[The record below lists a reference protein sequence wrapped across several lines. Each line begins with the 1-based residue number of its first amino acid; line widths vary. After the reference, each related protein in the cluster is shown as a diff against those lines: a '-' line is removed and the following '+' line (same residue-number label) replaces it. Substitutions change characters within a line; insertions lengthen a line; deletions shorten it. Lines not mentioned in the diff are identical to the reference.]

1 MLVKYLFFVKPFR
14 NLWAPWALL
23 LSGGVLYPILKD
35 LAVALIKATY
45 GETWWIEHLE
55 SQITYFMNKTK
66 QTKERKREG
75 VFSRVTFYPVGVLFD
90 KSFNELLCILIKMFG
105 RECIKYDNGNLS
117 SNFWIGSASTSSL
130 SLNQMLPST
139 TLLFKHKMHLNLLLE
154 WNCGI
159 RRFLW
164 QIAFNSANGRFCI
177 TLYKSKI
184 YDSFQLFIFS
194 WNGQKQIQCSLS
206 SSLPYFF
213 LNFLKYGKGDIS
225 WYDIRLL
232 LLRQGVRNLIF
243 TFILIYTIFFS
254 LLYQWAKRKK
264 SVAEAQCPCFALVF
278 KCNLMW
284 FERCDFL

>member
-1 MLVKYLFFVKPFR
+1 M
-14 NLWAPWALL
+14 
-23 LSGGVLYPILKD
+23 
-35 LAVALIKATY
+35 
-45 GETWWIEHLE
+45 
-55 SQITYFMNKTK
+55 
-66 QTKERKREG
+66 
-75 VFSRVTFYPVGVLFD
+75 TFYPGGVLFD

-194 WNGQKQIQCSLS
+194 WIGQKTNSVFSIFVFSILFFEFHKIWEGRHFVIRYPS
-206 SSLPYFF
+206 SPSQT
-213 LNFLKYGKGDIS
+213 
-225 WYDIRLL
+225 R
-232 LLRQGVRNLIF
+232 RQKFGFHFYTNL
-243 TFILIYTIFFS
+243 YKFFS
-254 LLYQWAKRKK
+254 LLY
-264 SVAEAQCPCFALVF
+264 
-278 KCNLMW
+278 
-284 FERCDFL
+284 

>member
-1 MLVKYLFFVKPFR
+1 
-14 NLWAPWALL
+14 
-23 LSGGVLYPILKD
+23 
-35 LAVALIKATY
+35 
-45 GETWWIEHLE
+45 
-55 SQITYFMNKTK
+55 
-66 QTKERKREG
+66 
-75 VFSRVTFYPVGVLFD
+75 
-90 KSFNELLCILIKMFG
+90 MFG

-213 LNFLKYGKGDIS
+213 WNFLKYGKGDIS

-232 LLRQGVRNLIF
+232 LLRQGVRNLVF
-243 TFILIYTIFFS
+243 TFILIYTNFFRFYITGQNERNQS
-254 LLYQWAKRKK
+254 LKLN
-264 SVAEAQCPCFALVF
+264 ALALPWSLNVI
-278 KCNLMW
+278 
-284 FERCDFL
+284 

>member
-1 MLVKYLFFVKPFR
+1 
-14 NLWAPWALL
+14 
-23 LSGGVLYPILKD
+23 
-35 LAVALIKATY
+35 
-45 GETWWIEHLE
+45 
-55 SQITYFMNKTK
+55 
-66 QTKERKREG
+66 
-75 VFSRVTFYPVGVLFD
+75 
-90 KSFNELLCILIKMFG
+90 MFG

-117 SNFWIGSASTSSL
+117 SNFWIRSASTSSL

-206 SSLPYFF
+206 SSLPYIFF
-213 LNFLKYGKGDIS
+213 KFLEIWEGRHFV
-225 WYDIRLL
+225 IRYPSSPSQTR
-232 LLRQGVRNLIF
+232 RQKFGSHFYTNL
-243 TFILIYTIFFS
+243 YKFFS
-254 LLYQWAKRKK
+254 LLYYWAKRKK
-264 SVAEAQCPCFALVF
+264 SVAEAQCPCLALVF
-278 KCNLMW
+278 KCNLM
-284 FERCDFL
+284 

>member
-1 MLVKYLFFVKPFR
+1 MTNLTSGQLMVKHGDEL
-14 NLWAPWALL
+14 N
-23 LSGGVLYPILKD
+23 ILKTK
-35 LAVALIKATY
+35 L
-45 GETWWIEHLE
+45 
-55 SQITYFMNKTK
+55 TYFKNKTK
-66 QTKERKREG
+66 QTKERKRE
-75 VFSRVTFYPVGVLFD
+75 VAFSRVTFYPGGVLFD

-184 YDSFQLFIFS
+184 YDSFQLFIFL
-194 WNGQKQIQCSLS
+194 WIGHKQIQCSLS
-206 SSLPYFF
+206 SCFPYSF
-213 LNFLKYGKGDIS
+213 GIS
-225 WYDIRLL
+225 
-232 LLRQGVRNLIF
+232 
-243 TFILIYTIFFS
+243 
-254 LLYQWAKRKK
+254 
-264 SVAEAQCPCFALVF
+264 
-278 KCNLMW
+278 
-284 FERCDFL
+284 

>member
-1 MLVKYLFFVKPFR
+1 
-14 NLWAPWALL
+14 
-23 LSGGVLYPILKD
+23 
-35 LAVALIKATY
+35 
-45 GETWWIEHLE
+45 
-55 SQITYFMNKTK
+55 
-66 QTKERKREG
+66 
-75 VFSRVTFYPVGVLFD
+75 
-90 KSFNELLCILIKMFG
+90 
-105 RECIKYDNGNLS
+105 
-117 SNFWIGSASTSSL
+117 
-130 SLNQMLPST
+130 MLPST

>member
-1 MLVKYLFFVKPFR
+1 MTNLTYGQLMVKHGDEL
-14 NLWAPWALL
+14 N
-23 LSGGVLYPILKD
+23 ILKTK
-35 LAVALIKATY
+35 L
-45 GETWWIEHLE
+45 
-55 SQITYFMNKTK
+55 TYFKNKTK
-66 QTKERKREG
+66 QTKERKRE
-75 VFSRVTFYPVGVLFD
+75 VAFSRVTFYPGGVLFD

-213 LNFLKYGKGDIS
+213 LQIS
-225 WYDIRLL
+225 WNMGRA
-232 LLRQGVRNLIF
+232 
-243 TFILIYTIFFS
+243 TFRDTISVFSFSDKASEIWFS
-254 LLYQWAKRKK
+254 LLY
-264 SVAEAQCPCFALVF
+264 
-278 KCNLMW
+278 
-284 FERCDFL
+284 

>member
-1 MLVKYLFFVKPFR
+1 M
-14 NLWAPWALL
+14 
-23 LSGGVLYPILKD
+23 
-35 LAVALIKATY
+35 
-45 GETWWIEHLE
+45 
-55 SQITYFMNKTK
+55 
-66 QTKERKREG
+66 
-75 VFSRVTFYPVGVLFD
+75 FSSVTFYPRGVLFD
-90 KSFNELLCILIKMFG
+90 KSSNELLCILIKMFG

-194 WNGQKQIQCSLS
+194 WIGKKQIQCSLS

-213 LNFLKYGKGDIS
+213 GIS
-225 WYDIRLL
+225 
-232 LLRQGVRNLIF
+232 
-243 TFILIYTIFFS
+243 
-254 LLYQWAKRKK
+254 
-264 SVAEAQCPCFALVF
+264 
-278 KCNLMW
+278 
-284 FERCDFL
+284 

>member
-1 MLVKYLFFVKPFR
+1 MNWTSWKP
-14 NLWAPWALL
+14 N
-23 LSGGVLYPILKD
+23 SI
-35 LAVALIKATY
+35 I
-45 GETWWIEHLE
+45 
-55 SQITYFMNKTK
+55 MNKTK

-130 SLNQMLPST
+130 SLSQMLPST

-194 WNGQKQIQCSLS
+194 WNGQKQIQCFLS

-213 LNFLKYGKGDIS
+213 FKFPKIWEGRHFVIRYPSSPSQTRRQKFGFHFYTNLYYFFLAFIPMGKTKKIS
-225 WYDIRLL
+225 RWSSMPLL
-232 LLRQGVRNLIF
+232 CLG
-243 TFILIYTIFFS
+243 
-254 LLYQWAKRKK
+254 
-264 SVAEAQCPCFALVF
+264 P
-278 KCNLMW
+278 
-284 FERCDFL
+284 